1 MLLSPFPRKT
11 GQNRI
16 AKILLSF
23 LPYFESI
30 LTLRYG
36 MAIAHSVEIL
46 FQGVEGCMGKAIHR
60 VKVEMEP

>member
-1 MLLSPFPRKT
+1 MLLAPFPRQT

-30 LTLRYG
+30 LTPRYG
-36 MAIAHSVEIL
+36 IVIAHLVKIL
-46 FQGVEGCMGKAIHR
+46 FQGVEGCMGRTIQR
-60 VKVEMEP
+60 VKVQRQP